1 MKGNECEIINGELN
15 ADAEAQRRRMAE
27 NKISKVK
34 VDAAI
39 LPIYLTTEPMIG
51 NRQS

>member
-1 MKGNECEIINGELN
+1 MENSTQRRK
-15 ADAEAQRRRMAE
+15 DAAQRRRMAE

-51 NRQS
+51 NRQR